1 MATKIF
7 IKNPPTGV
15 LRQFLVEA
23 GFEIEHFSNTTRLTL
38 PEGWIFKEATG
49 INYVAAD
56 LAGNLRIEAIKSTE
70 EEGEGE
76 AEVFYLLEPKKAF
89 TLLPTG
95 CSCGAGTILRTGKA
109 IYVGEDMLGWL
120 NTNYPSWH
128 NPAKY
133 W

>member
-1 MATKIF
+1 MKVKIF

-38 PEGWIFKEATG
+38 PEGWTFKEVTG
-49 INYVAAD
+49 TNYVVAD
-56 LAGNLRIEAIKSTE
+56 LAGNLRIEAIKSTGK
-70 EEGEGE
+70 GEG
-76 AEVFYLLEPKKAF
+76 EVFYLLEPKKAF

-95 CSCGAGTILRTGKA
+95 CSCGAGTILHKGED
-109 IYVGEDMLGWL
+109 IYRGEDMLSWL
-120 NTNYPSWH
+120 NGNYPFWQ